1 MKQSIY
7 QDLEQRSQQPLLEV
21 KNLKTHFTKKNI
33 LGKVVES
40 VKAVDGVTFNIIEGE
55 TFGLVGES
63 GCGKSTT
70 GKSILRLIDHTGGE
84 VLFQGEDVFKVSP
97 KEMKKT
103 YQNMQ
108 LIFQDPF
115 GSLNPRKTIGSIIA
129 EPLVVQGT
137 KTSKER
143 EQRVNELLELV
154 GLHPTHATR
163 YPHEF
168 SGGQR
173 QRVGIARAL
182 ALNPKLIIAD
192 EPVAALD
199 VSIQSQILNLLRKLQ
214 QDLNLTYLFISHDL
228 NVVKHISDR
237 IAVMYLGKI
246 IEQAGKDELYEKP
259 LHPYTQALL
268 SSIPEANIEKKRER
282 IVLKGD
288 VPSPANP
295 PIGCHFHPRCFAKM
309 SICMSESPK
318 LQEIGEGHYV
328 ACHLHSDLN
337 EDSTSII
344 N

>member
-1 MKQSIY
+1 M
-7 QDLEQRSQQPLLEV
+7 EQFKNQNVKRPLLEV
-21 KNLKTHFTKKNI
+21 KNLKTHFVKNNF
-33 LGKVVES
+33 LGKEVENI
-40 VKAVDGVTFNIIEGE
+40 KAVDGVSFEVQEGE

-70 GKSILRLIDHTGGE
+70 GKSILRLIEHTDGE
-84 VLFQGEDVFKVSP
+84 VLFEGENIFNYSQ
-97 KEMKKT
+97 KEMKEA

-129 EPLVVQGT
+129 EPMIVQGT
-137 KTSKER
+137 KTPKER
-143 EQRVNELLELV
+143 EERVNELLDVV
-154 GLHPTHATR
+154 GLHRTHATR

-214 QDLNLTYLFISHDL
+214 QELNLTYLFISHDL

-237 IAVMYLGKI
+237 IGVMYLGKI
-246 IEQAGKDELYEKP
+246 IEQAGKDQLYERP

-268 SSIPEANIEKKRER
+268 SAIPVTDKEKKLER

-295 PIGCHFHPRCFAKM
+295 PNGCHFNPRCFACM
-309 SICMSESPK
+309 PICLKEAPEI
-318 LQEIGEGHYV
+318 QEVSEGHYV
-328 ACHLHSDLN
+328 ACHLYN
-337 EDSTSII
+337 